1 MRLVDDND
9 ELFLAR
15 IPKHPAD
22 MAHAVLRCH
31 GQDGSDRDVIPD
43 RHRHRRMLAGDRQ
56 QLDARN
62 AVVCERRCE
71 LAELA
76 ERLLDELLP
85 MHEPDDAIP
94 LRHTLRQEPCDRR
107 ERLAAS
113 RRHDEHPAL
122 CSFGLSRQVEE
133 CFQTV
138 DGLLL
143 VRHQRLSPIRLRC
156 LGVDHDFPFSCISHD
171 VPPTSRASAA
181 RTQGKTRPVLPG
193 KDESRSGFFHLLLQS
208 LEDLLHFILAVLV
221 IRTVRAIS
229 QEPQHIDDL
238 VRPRFRYSLEALMP
252 AFICSLLYFTEKY
265 FINSIFVKYR

>member
-1 MRLVDDND
+1 MRYGEEAVFDELFETNLVHRPAIPSFALCQMEHPQQAVVVLHPSRRRREAEQDEMRIDALHPFQNLLITRHGRMMRLVDDND

-85 MHEPDDAIP
+85 MHEPDDAVSLCHA
-94 LRHTLRQEPCDRR
+94 LR
-107 ERLAAS
+107 
-113 RRHDEHPAL
+113 
-122 CSFGLSRQVEE
+122 
-133 CFQTV
+133 
-138 DGLLL
+138 
-143 VRHQRLSPIRLRC
+143 
-156 LGVDHDFPFSCISHD
+156 
-171 VPPTSRASAA
+171 
-181 RTQGKTRPVLPG
+181 
-193 KDESRSGFFHLLLQS
+193 
-208 LEDLLHFILAVLV
+208 
-221 IRTVRAIS
+221 
-229 QEPQHIDDL
+229 
-238 VRPRFRYSLEALMP
+238 
-252 AFICSLLYFTEKY
+252 
-265 FINSIFVKYR
+265 